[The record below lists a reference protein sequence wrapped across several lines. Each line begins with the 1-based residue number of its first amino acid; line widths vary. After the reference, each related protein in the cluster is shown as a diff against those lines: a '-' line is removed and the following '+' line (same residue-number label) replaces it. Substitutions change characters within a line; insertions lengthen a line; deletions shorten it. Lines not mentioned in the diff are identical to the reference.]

1 MQALSHDSGPV
12 LVLNLAAAS
21 CKLTLKHK
29 LYMSLHENIKG
40 ELKDAMKAKDAVKLR
55 TIRSMLTA
63 FTNELVSAGKTPQ
76 DWLED
81 EQTLSVI
88 KRLAKQR
95 KESITQYEAAGRQEL
110 ADPEKE
116 ELAVLES
123 YLPQMMSVEEI
134 TPIVEAKKAELGI
147 DDKSKMGMLVGAV
160 MKELAGKADGAD
172 VKSVVEA
179 QF

>member
-1 MQALSHDSGPV
+1 
-12 LVLNLAAAS
+12 
-21 CKLTLKHK
+21 
-29 LYMSLHENIKG
+29 MSLHKQIRD
-40 ELKDAMKAKDAVKLR
+40 ELKVAMKARDAVKLR
-55 TIRSMLTA
+55 TVRSMLTA
-63 FTNELVSAGKTPQ
+63 FTSELLNTGKTPQ

-81 EQTLSVI
+81 KETLAVI

-116 ELAVLES
+116 ELTVLES

-160 MKELAGKADGAD
+160 MKELAGKADGGD
-172 VKSVVEA
+172 VKTVVEA